1 MKTAIIL
8 VLIAT
13 CYSFQMNSNKLN
25 SLQSGNFG
33 NLFAE
38 IKAQIKAGGPLAN
51 IEGLLDQL
59 EDQIRDEQSEHD
71 AMLARNN
78 ASCMEEQEF
87 RNNEIAEGQAGLR
100 RASDHLAA
108 CTSSR
113 DKAEVDLAQT
123 IQDLADSRAAL
134 ATATARRE
142 EGHALY
148 VQRVADHRGALSVVN
163 GAVNL
168 LDDFVAEEA
177 SLVQLSAHTKMLLKS
192 GVQIRKAAQY
202 APVIA
207 MFAQMA
213 TSEVDMFL
221 DAGAVE
227 RIRGMLQQL
236 LSNIEDSLADYNEE
250 ESVAQENFLELKAK
264 LEQSIR
270 DLTENQQNLEDHLE
284 EMEQCILE
292 EELFVA
298 KSNEKINR
306 NTNLYNLSVKM
317 CEAFR
322 EEHAAATASRNEE
335 MELLGTVRKMVRRRL
350 EGVGA
355 SVVSRDDSFENNV
368 VATYDAAEFA
378 HDGGEAGDALE
389 GFGIDGF

>member
-1 MKTAIIL
+1 
-8 VLIAT
+8 
-13 CYSFQMNSNKLN
+13 
-25 SLQSGNFG
+25 
-33 NLFAE
+33 
-38 IKAQIKAGGPLAN
+38 
-51 IEGLLDQL
+51 
-59 EDQIRDEQSEHD
+59 
-71 AMLARNN
+71 MLARNN
-78 ASCMEEQEF
+78 ASCEEEQGF
-87 RNNEIAEGQAGLR
+87 RNNEVAEGEAALR

-134 ATATARRE
+134 ATATTRRE
-142 EGHALY
+142 EGHGLY
-148 VQRVADHRGALSVVN
+148 VSRVADHRGALSVVN

-177 SLVQLSAHTKMLLKS
+177 SLVQLSAHTKQLLKT

-213 TSEVDMFL
+213 TSENDMFL

-227 RIRGMLQQL
+227 RIRSMLQQL
-236 LSNIEDSLADYNEE
+236 LSNIEESLADYNQE

-270 DLTENQQNLEDHLE
+270 DLQQNQQNLEDHLE
-284 EMEQCILE
+284 EMAQCILE
-292 EELFVA
+292 EELLVA

-306 NTNLYNLSVKM
+306 NGKLLALSVSM
-317 CEAFR
+317 CAAFR
-322 EEHAAATASRNEE
+322 AEHEAATASRNEE
-335 MELLGTVRKMVRRRL
+335 LELLATVRKMVRRRM

-368 VATYDAAEFA
+368 VETYDAAEFEMQ
-378 HDGGEAGDALE
+378 GGDEGDALE

>member
-1 MKTAIIL
+1 MKAIFLLCL
-8 VLIAT
+8 VAS
-13 CYSFQMNSNKLN
+13 SFAIQTRKLN
-25 SLQSGNFG
+25 ALNGGNFG

-59 EDQIRDEQSEHD
+59 EDQIRDEQQEHNE
-71 AMLARNN
+71 MLARNG
-78 ASCMEEQEF
+78 ASCIEEQTF

-148 VQRVADHRGALSVVN
+148 VTRVADHRGALSVVQ

-177 SLVQLSAHTKMLLKS
+177 SLVQLSAHTKQLLKS
-192 GVQIRKAAQY
+192 GVQIRKAAEY

-236 LSNIEDSLADYNEE
+236 LANIEDSLADYNEE
-250 ESVAQENFLELKAK
+250 EAVAQENYNVLRAK

-270 DLTENQQNLEDHLE
+270 DLTENQTNLEDHLE
-284 EMEQCILE
+284 EMAQCILE
-292 EELFVA
+292 EELLVA

-306 NTNLYNLSVKM
+306 NTNLLNLSVQM
-317 CEAFR
+317 CAAFK
-322 EEHAAATASRNEE
+322 EEYDAATASRNEE
-335 MELLGTVRKMVRRRL
+335 LELLATVRRMVRRRL
-350 EGVGA
+350 EGIGS

-378 HDGGEAGDALE
+378 HDGGNQDDALE